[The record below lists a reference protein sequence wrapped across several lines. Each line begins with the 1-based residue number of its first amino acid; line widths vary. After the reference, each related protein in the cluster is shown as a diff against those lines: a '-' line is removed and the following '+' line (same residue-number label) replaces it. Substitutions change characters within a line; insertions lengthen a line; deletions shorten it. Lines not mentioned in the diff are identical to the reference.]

1 MNGNDLA
8 KMYEFSYMAIN
19 RNLDGLS
26 NEESLMQPEAGG
38 NCLNWV
44 LGHVVTARNTAL
56 LLAGGTP
63 VFTGEDAQI
72 YRRGATPEG
81 TDKLLDLATLRGL
94 LADSQ
99 QQLVP
104 ALAAMPEEALSRDVP
119 EQYRR
124 PPLTGSIVDA
134 LTRLHYHEGYHNGQ
148 IGLLRRIAGRDGAIG

>member
-8 KMYEFSYMAIN
+8 KMYEFSYAAIN

-72 YRRGATPEG
+72 YRRGSAPDG
-81 TDKLLDLATLRGL
+81 TDKFLDLATLRGL

-104 ALAAMPEEALSRDVP
+104 ALAAMSEEALSRDVP

-148 IGLLRRIAGRDGAIG
+148 IGLLRRIAGRDGAIR